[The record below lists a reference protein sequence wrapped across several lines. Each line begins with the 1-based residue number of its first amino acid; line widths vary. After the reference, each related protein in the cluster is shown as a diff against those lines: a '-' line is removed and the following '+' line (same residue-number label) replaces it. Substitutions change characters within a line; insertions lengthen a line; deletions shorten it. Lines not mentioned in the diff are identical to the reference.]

1 MLYRCHNALSEIH
14 AMQVLFQPF
23 LAMPLFF
30 FNKSYVHSETCP
42 LSTLAPFSSPIHLR
56 LRPLDGSSFNFSIG
70 PARSVRLSSRLAS
83 LQLIQIPA
91 ANRHVAL
98 ILIHAPREALDI
110 LRAGASLLLLLL
122 LLGSVSISSLSVV
135 EPVVHR
141 LRIRV
146 LCWLLVLVLCRR
158 RRAAAAEEA
167 TDSVAD

>member
-1 MLYRCHNALSEIH
+1 MYTLRL
-14 AMQVLFQPF
+14 VLCPF
-23 LAMPLFF
+23 SPL
-30 FNKSYVHSETCP
+30 
-42 LSTLAPFSSPIHLR
+42 SSPIHLH

-70 PARSVRLSSRLAS
+70 PARSVRFSSRLAS

-98 ILIHAPREALDI
+98 ILIHAPREALDV
-110 LRAGASLLLLLL
+110 LRTGASLLLLLL
-122 LLGSVSISSLSVV
+122 LLGGVSISSLSIV